1 MKIVAYN
8 LVKIM
13 IMLNGDDGNDH
24 IPYDNDDCKCGVWRP
39 LKLLYYSR
47 VPRIPTL

>member
-24 IPYDNDDCKCGVWRP
+24 IPYDDDDLNVEFGAPCPSPNESHLV
-39 LKLLYYSR
+39 
-47 VPRIPTL
+47 T